1 MYLWS
6 WWPGPW
12 AGDIAYLDNRYY
24 TIEKLDKECYFPKI
38 KNISIQ
44 IDKENT
50 ELFYEYKLLISK
62 LKKITHFLFI
72 VIKYW
77 CIYAMYLF

>member
-1 MYLWS
+1 MLF
-6 WWPGPW
+6 P
-12 AGDIAYLDNRYY
+12 
-24 TIEKLDKECYFPKI
+24 EDKKI
-38 KNISIQ
+38 YPFRLN
-44 IDKENT
+44 DKENT

-62 LKKITHFLFI
+62 GKKITHFLFI